1 MTLSE
6 LKQDAEAELLGP
18 FSNNNPHLDKVE
30 AMGLRSG
37 AKIIIRK
44 IQGRNIVVKVKDLG
58 VELVI
63 DKELAGMLEVS

>member
-1 MTLSE
+1 M
-6 LKQDAEAELLGP
+6 KP
-18 FSNNNPHLDKVE
+18 
-30 AMGLRSG
+30 RSG

-44 IQGRNIVVKVKDLG
+44 IQGRNIVVQVKDLG